1 MERVAFLALGPHV
14 EADDIAFIL
23 TPERDVFLDTASDA
37 GLAEATNSFQQ
48 EYIRRAIKRVKG
60 NMSEA
65 ARLLGL
71 HRTNL
76 YRKMSQLGMQEGRDE
91 IIGG

>member
-1 MERVAFLALGPHV
+1 MERVAFLAPGPAV
-14 EADDIAFIL
+14 QAEDIAFIL
-23 TPERDVFLDTASDA
+23 TPEKDSLDF
-37 GLAEATNSFQQ
+37 GLADATNKFQQ
-48 EYIRRAIKRVKG
+48 EYIRRAIKRVRG

-76 YRKMSQLGMQEGRDE
+76 YRKMSQLGMQEGRLDILSDSHE
-91 IIGG
+91 